1 MSIVQLIDHLRNN
14 RPVILLM
21 QAWSDP
27 IVDYTNDFDDG
38 HYVVAIGYDL
48 NYIYFEDPWILGNI
62 AYIPRN

>member
-1 MSIVQLIDHLRNN
+1 MSIFQLIDHLRNN

-27 IVDYTNDFDDG
+27 IVDYTNNFDDG
-38 HYVVAIGYDL
+38 HFVVAIGYDL
-48 NYIYFEDPWILGNI
+48 NYIYFEDPWILGSI

>member
-38 HYVVAIGYDL
+38 HFVVAIGYDL
-48 NYIYFEDPWILGNI
+48 NYIYFEDPWILGSI